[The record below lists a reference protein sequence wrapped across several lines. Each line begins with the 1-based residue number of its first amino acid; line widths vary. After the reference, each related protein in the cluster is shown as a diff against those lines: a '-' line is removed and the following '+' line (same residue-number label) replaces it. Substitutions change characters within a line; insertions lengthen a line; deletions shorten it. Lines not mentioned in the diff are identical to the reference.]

1 MQTLQLYIDSNYDPN
16 AVTYQRVDLFKD
28 ETVSLTQS
36 IQNVRD
42 IGKIFTDFTQTF
54 TIPASKE
61 NNKLFRHYNNFNI
74 SNTFDARSRVPAKIE
89 LNNIPFKKGSIR
101 LDGTEL
107 KNNKLYAYKITFFGE
122 TVNLKTLLEDDEL
135 QDLGG
140 LDALNK
146 DYTDSQINY
155 FLTQNPSTN
164 GTNGDLIVP
173 LITHTDQLY
182 YNSSSAAQANGN
194 VYYAS
199 NSSAN
204 QVYWKQLKFALRLHR
219 IVQEIEAKYTI
230 ANGYASNIVFSTD
243 FFNAT
248 NLSYYNLYM
257 WLHRK
262 KGDVEPAQ
270 QVSLQFRQLTNFPI
284 YSSSSTLGQQ
294 TSVQN
299 GAVTV
304 IGDLVTYPN
313 SILAHTMTFDPD
325 QSNDYSIQVY
335 RGSQLVAQKNDVQ
348 NLVTITQTDFQ
359 ITAGTYTIF
368 IASSSTTT
376 FGSGDIKWQIEG
388 FLGGEAPGG
397 GPLGGYTDEYRNGS
411 TFTTSTTFEFTIT
424 QQIPKM
430 KIIDFLTAL
439 FKMFNLTAFVED
451 DGTIKVQTLD
461 SFYAAG
467 KGVLSGTEAW
477 ALEEYIDTSKSQ
489 VNVALPFKEIGFQ
502 YKGLKTFLAV
512 QYQQLENREWGSNS
526 YSLEQAKYTAPGDSY
541 KVEIPFEHM
550 QFERLYNVSGGAATT
565 IQWGWSVDESRNATQ
580 GLPLIFYSI
589 YQSNTAFP
597 ISVGY
602 ESGTKYSRAYYNIP
616 SNSLALSAGSSKK
629 NIHFITERNEYANN
643 TLFTENLFDQYYSTY
658 INDVFDNQR
667 RITKVTAYLPLK
679 IIYNLKMND
688 RVSIGSQEY
697 IINSLKT
704 NLTNGKS
711 DVELLNVVS

>member
-42 IGKIFTDFTQTF
+42 LAKIFTDFTQTF

-74 SNTFDARSRVPAKIE
+74 TNTFDARNRVPAKIE
-89 LNNIPFKKGSIR
+89 LNNIPFKKGSVR

-107 KNNKLYAYKITFFGE
+107 KNNKIYAYKVTFFGE

-146 DYTDSQINY
+146 DYTDSQIRY
-155 FLTQNPSTN
+155 YLTVNPSSNNTQ
-164 GTNGDLIVP
+164 GDLIVP

-182 YNSSSAAQANGN
+182 YNSSGAAQANGN
-194 VYYAS
+194 LPFVS
-199 NSSAN
+199 SSSAN

-219 IVQEIEAKYTI
+219 IIQEIEAKYTT
-230 ANGYASNIVFSTD
+230 ANGYASNIAFSTD

-262 KGDVEPAQ
+262 KGDVEPAE
-270 QVSLQFRQLTNFPI
+270 QVSLQYRQLTNFPI
-284 YSSSSTLGQQ
+284 FSSSSTLGQQ

-304 IGDLVTYPN
+304 IGDLVTSPN
-313 SILAHTMTFDPD
+313 NILAHTMTFIPV
-325 QSNDYSIQVY
+325 QSNLYNIQVY
-335 RGSQLVAQKNDVQ
+335 RGSQLIVQKSDVQ
-348 NLVTITQTDFQ
+348 NTQIITESDFQ

-376 FGSGDIKWQIEG
+376 FNSGNIRWAIEG
-388 FLGGEAPGG
+388 FLGGESPQG
-397 GPLGGYTDEYRNGS
+397 GPLGGYTDEYRSGG
-411 TFTTSTTFEFTIT
+411 TFSTSTTFEFTIT

-439 FKMFNLTAFVED
+439 FKMFNLTAFVLE

-461 SFYAAG
+461 SFYSSG
-467 KGVLSGTEAW
+467 KGVLAGTEAW
-477 ALEEYIDTSKSQ
+477 ALDEFIDTTKSQ
-489 VNVALPFKEIGFQ
+489 VNVALPFKEVGFQ

-541 KVEIPFEHM
+541 KVDIPFEHM
-550 QFERLYNVSGGAATT
+550 QFERLYNASGGAATN

-589 YQSNTAFP
+589 YQSSATA
-597 ISVGY
+597 ISFGF
-602 ESGTKYSRAYYNIP
+602 ESGNKTSQNSYNIP
-616 SNSLALSAGSSKK
+616 SNSLAISAGSSKK

-658 INDVFDNQR
+658 INDVFDNSR

-711 DVELLNVVS
+711 DIELLNVVS

>member
-1 MQTLQLYIDSNYDPN
+1 MQTLQLYIDTIESDNT
-16 AVTYQRVDLFKD
+16 VYQRVDLFKD

-42 IGKIFTDFTQTF
+42 IAKIFTDFTQTF

-74 SNTFDARSRVPAKIE
+74 SNTFDARNRVPAKIE

-107 KNNKLYAYKITFFGE
+107 KNNKIYAYKITFFGE

-146 DYTDSQINY
+146 DYTDSQIRY
-155 FLTQNPSTN
+155 YLTVNPSSNNTQ
-164 GTNGDLIVP
+164 GDLIVP

-194 VYYAS
+194 LPFVS
-199 NSSAN
+199 STSAN

-219 IVQEIEAKYTI
+219 IIQEIEAKYTT

-270 QVSLQFRQLTNFPI
+270 QVSLQYRQLTNFPI
-284 YSSSSTLGQQ
+284 FSSSSTLGQQ
-294 TSVQN
+294 TSVMN

-304 IGDLVTYPN
+304 TGDLVTNPN
-313 SILAHTMTFDPD
+313 NIIAHTMTFIPV
-325 QSNDYSIQVY
+325 QSNLYNIQVY
-335 RGSQLVAQKNDVQ
+335 RGSQLIVQKSDVQ
-348 NLVTITQTDFQ
+348 NQQIITESDFQ

-376 FGSGDIKWQIEG
+376 FSSGNIRWAIEG
-388 FLGGEAPGG
+388 YLGGESQTG
-397 GPLGGYTDEYRNGS
+397 GPLGGYTDEYRSGG

-461 SFYAAG
+461 SFYAEG
-467 KGVLSGTEAW
+467 KGVVAGTEAW

-550 QFERLYNVSGGAATT
+550 QFERLYNASGGGATD

-580 GLPLIFYSI
+580 GLPLIFYTI
-589 YQSNTAFP
+589 YQSGATA
-597 ISVGY
+597 ISFGF
-602 ESGTKYSRAYYNIP
+602 ESGNKTSQNSYNIP
-616 SNSLALSAGSSKK
+616 SNSLAISAGSSKK

-711 DVELLNVVS
+711 DLELLNVVS